1 MRIVVLDYS
10 GHIPQADLARNI
22 AKLGHEVK
30 HIHCSD
36 YITGRGQIA
45 PLDTDPKN
53 LDFLTISLKNN
64 YNRYNPVD
72 RLIHE
77 IKISKN
83 FWKIIKEFSPDHTII
98 SNVPLFAM
106 YLLSKKMYK
115 DKLLYLYWWQ
125 DVYSIALG
133 NKVRKFGLVSLP
145 IRKIFDIFEKI
156 ILQNSYSVV
165 AISKNFEQIYKQWG
179 LNLKKFYIYP
189 NWTPPELFLN
199 NDSQCDNTS
208 EIVALYAG
216 TLGMKHQPN
225 IFLDLADSSAFQK
238 INGKII
244 IISEGRGREF
254 LEQSNNLRRNIE
266 LKNFQS
272 LNELNRLFHQ
282 STVLLAILESDAS
295 KFSVPSKI
303 MSYLC
308 AGKPIVAS
316 IDLVNPAAQI
326 ILQSG
331 SGVVVS
337 SKENS
342 ENFVS
347 AVIKIIS
354 DPLLAESM
362 GNSGKEYAINNFD
375 GIKAASFFLNII
387 KRIDKN

>member
-22 AKLGHEVK
+22 AKLGHEVT

-36 YITGRGQIA
+36 YITGRGQINL
-45 PLDTDPKN
+45 LDNDPKN
-53 LDFLTISLKNN
+53 LDFLTISIKNN
-64 YNRYNPVD
+64 YNRYNLFYRV
-72 RLIHE
+72 IHE
-77 IKISKN
+77 IKIAKR
-83 FWKIIKEFSPDHTII
+83 FWKIIKELSPDQTII
-98 SNVPLFAM
+98 SNVPLIAM

-115 DKLLYLYWWQ
+115 DKVPYLYWWQ
-125 DVYSIALG
+125 DIYSLALS
-133 NKVRKFGLVSLP
+133 NKMKIFGLVSLP
-145 IRKIFDIFEKI
+145 IRKLFNIFEKI

-165 AISKNFEQIYKQWG
+165 AISKNFEPIYKQWD
-179 LNLKKFYIYP
+179 LDLRKFYIYP

-199 NDSQCDNTS
+199 NNSQFYNTL

-216 TLGMKHQPN
+216 TLGIKHQPN
-225 IFLDLADSSAFQK
+225 IFLDLADSIAFKK

-244 IISEGRGREF
+244 IISEGRGREY
-254 LEQSNNLRRNIE
+254 LEKSSNLRSNIE

-272 LNELNRLFHQ
+272 LNELNKLFHQ

-308 AGKPIVAS
+308 VGKPIVAS
-316 IDLVNPAAQI
+316 IDLENPAAQI

-337 SKENS
+337 PKEDS
-342 ENFVS
+342 EKFVS
-347 AVIKIIS
+347 AVIEVIS

-362 GNSGKEYAINNFD
+362 GNSGKKYAINNFD
-375 GIKAASFFLNII
+375 GIKAASFFLDIVKE
-387 KRIDKN
+387 KR